1 MRYLPKIKSFPK
13 IYFIKSKF
21 REQKQLL
28 KDLNYFF
35 INNTPFNLIKEFLKN
50 HFINKKIKIQIDDFF
65 EKSIF
70 SDVDWF
76 LGKTPLLIKYF
87 EKNVNDKN
95 KIKDILEIGSYE
107 GRSAI
112 FFLNYFTNSKISC
125 VDTWQGSDEHNKTF
139 MNKIEENFNYN
150 LEKYANRS
158 IKYKNTS
165 DKFFENNR
173 KSFDLIYID
182 GSHHSDQVLKDAEN
196 SKKNLNKNGY
206 LLFDDYNFRY
216 AGYKQNENVLNAVN
230 KFIDMNSS
238 SFKKIYIYTQVLL
251 KKIQ

>member
-1 MRYLPKIKSFPK
+1 MRYFPKIKSFPK

-35 INNTPFNLIKEFLKN
+35 INKTPFNLIKDFLKN

-87 EKNVNDKN
+87 EKNINSKN

-112 FFLNYFTNSKISC
+112 FF
-125 VDTWQGSDEHNKTF
+125 
-139 MNKIEENFNYN
+139 
-150 LEKYANRS
+150 
-158 IKYKNTS
+158 
-165 DKFFENNR
+165 
-173 KSFDLIYID
+173 
-182 GSHHSDQVLKDAEN
+182 
-196 SKKNLNKNGY
+196 
-206 LLFDDYNFRY
+206 
-216 AGYKQNENVLNAVN
+216 
-230 KFIDMNSS
+230 
-238 SFKKIYIYTQVLL
+238 
-251 KKIQ
+251 